1 MSASEDDIAFTCPD
15 CGETMVVNP
24 AMRDAPPAN
33 GCVVCGAAVAE
44 SAFDVHRT
52 LAGRPA
58 EAPRGRPR
66 HRRLTETTEET

>member
-24 AMRDAPPAN
+24 AMRDALLAN

-44 SAFDVHRT
+44 SAFDV
-52 LAGRPA
+52 ADPA
-58 EAPRGRPR
+58 RE
-66 HRRLTETTEET
+66 